1 MPGCRSLWR
10 PSLHPPSPP
19 RILRFSSASS
29 PRYLPPVPPLLA
41 APLARGVRSPPPCSD
56 RAHPPMHP
64 WMHIR
69 DAPHLPYTGGNPGI
83 MIPASARLWTP
94 SPNPNAELMLAI
106 SRFSHRKRQLL
117 QLVYRYYF
125 LLSFW
130 SIIASILGIS
140 PVYFFIHE
148 ISVDNSSEFV
158 REYFVENGERRI
170 TYICMQCTKSGEGKK
185 EDKTYLIILPMIE

>member
-10 PSLHPPSPP
+10 PSLPPPSPP

-41 APLARGVRSPPPCSD
+41 APLARDARSPPPCSD

-94 SPNPNAELMLAI
+94 SANPNAELMLAI

-117 QLVYRYYF
+117 QLDYRYYF
-125 LLSFW
+125 FIKFLILLHQS
-130 SIIASILGIS
+130 L
-140 PVYFFIHE
+140 VYRPCIFMHE

-158 REYFVENGERRI
+158 REYLAENGERRI
-170 TYICMQCTKSGEGKK
+170 TYIYIYMHAVH
-185 EDKTYLIILPMIE
+185 